1 MILIYFVTA
10 LGFKAEKENVSTA
23 ILGLFACKEI
33 SFQYLFSG
41 GQQVDVF
48 ASVGHTE
55 KSQNPRNGAA
65 VWVEDVTKS
74 GFTACVVEFGDSSN
88 GTKEVDWIAVQTA
101 LYESQIGT
109 KSLSSWT
116 ACTECERIDFKQNS
130 GCHDLVGRGLES
142 KQL

>member
-1 MILIYFVTA
+1 MILIDFVTA
-10 LGFKAEKENVSTA
+10 LGFKAGKENVTTA
-23 ILGLFACKEI
+23 IPGLFACKKI

-41 GQQVDVF
+41 GQQVKVF
-48 ASVGHTE
+48 ASVAHTE

-65 VWVEDVTKS
+65 VWVEDVTRS

-101 LYESQIGT
+101 PYGSQIGT

-116 ACTECERIDFKQNS
+116 TGTECERIDFKQVRCVLIS
-130 GCHDLVGRGLES
+130 TS
-142 KQL
+142 